1 MLDLSKK
8 RKIILIGFLSK
19 TIKGPIPIITNVYI
33 EELKHK
39 YDIIPFFIERT
50 KGNENLAAFNITN
63 LYYFIKQYISWCL
76 AVIRNKA
83 YIVHYPVTSYWN
95 MEKSL
100 LFLTS
105 AKMLGAKHSIGHL
118 HGGAFIDFWQQT
130 NSIRRYFALKQL
142 KKLDVFIVLSESWRK
157 NIIQHLGI
165 EEGKIKVLH
174 NLIDKEF
181 ENHFKNFHKGYEKK
195 DKITILG
202 FNMMDSRKG
211 LFDLLDAVSLLSDIR
226 SFEIAIIGDE
236 REPGVFKKA
245 VNIIHEKKLSNI
257 NIQKGVWGSEKIIWF
272 EKADVLILP
281 SYIENFPLVVLE
293 AACAGI
299 PVIASKIG
307 ALPDIFTHNQE
318 ILFIEPGNVSQLV
331 KSIEILINSHS
342 ERARL
347 GANIKSA
354 FEQKLSGKKIIEQMD
369 AIYQNLL

>member
-1 MLDLSKK
+1 
-8 RKIILIGFLSK
+8 
-19 TIKGPIPIITNVYI
+19 
-33 EELKHK
+33 
-39 YDIIPFFIERT
+39 
-50 KGNENLAAFNITN
+50 
-63 LYYFIKQYISWCL
+63 
-76 AVIRNKA
+76 
-83 YIVHYPVTSYWN
+83 